1 MFGLV
6 LQRESTLN
14 VPSNLA
20 TLDAA
25 LMKEASDVLGYTPG
39 TTRLS
44 REDDNAILRKG
55 LISLG
60 IVPFTAASVRK
71 YKAKQE
77 RKPWMQAWGIQ
88 LLLVLVSIGA
98 IHLAVRHDSVLLV
111 IAAVLT
117 IVGGII
123 GSVAT
128 WGILRPADWHWQQR
142 ELRSYRDPVPS
153 HVLQT
158 AIMMRKAFPRAAIH
172 VDEFCLVEQVA
183 DPFLTISLGGSTTF
197 YVEVWDEPTFEGR

>member
-20 TLDAA
+20 SLDAA
-25 LMKEASDVLGYTPG
+25 LMREASDVLGYTPG
-39 TTRLS
+39 TARLS
-44 REDDNAILRKG
+44 RETNDDTLRTG
-55 LISLG
+55 LHALG

-77 RKPWMQAWGIQ
+77 RKPWMKAWGIQ

-98 IHLAVRHDSVLLV
+98 IIFAIRHDSILLAIGAILTV
-111 IAAVLT
+111 IV
-117 IVGGII
+117 GII
-123 GSVAT
+123 GSVGT
-128 WGILRPADWHWQQR
+128 WGILRPADWRWQQR

-172 VDEFCLVEQVA
+172 VDEFCLVEEVA
-183 DPFLTISLGGSTTF
+183 DPFLTVSLGGSTF
-197 YVEVWDEPTFEGR
+197 YVEVWDEPTFEGK